1 MDLNLS
7 IKNYLEILESSS
19 PTPGGGNVSAFCGVL
34 AAALGKMV
42 CELTIGKKK
51 YLNVEQEMKDYLAQ
65 LSELKLSFEDLANKD
80 NKAFDLV
87 MDAFKMPKET
97 EEQKASRLTAI
108 ENATKGAANV
118 PFLVIQQSL
127 NTLKILENV
136 AEKGNKNSISD
147 AGVALLLLQT
157 ASKGA
162 FLNVIINCSSLND
175 KEFSSK
181 MINDSTNLISEIDSK
196 VNQLFLKIKQEILN
210 EN

>member
-1 MDLNLS
+1 MELNLS
-7 IKNYLEILESSS
+7 IKNYLEMLESSS

-34 AAALGKMV
+34 SAALGKMV
-42 CELTIGKKK
+42 CQLTIGKKK

-65 LSELKLSFEDLANKD
+65 LSDIKSSFEDLANKD

-87 MDAFKMPKET
+87 MDAFKMPKDT
-97 EEQKASRLTAI
+97 EEQKAERLNAI
-108 ENATKGAANV
+108 ENATKGAADV
-118 PFLVIQQSL
+118 PFLVIKQSL
-127 NTLKILENV
+127 NTLKILENI
-136 AEKGNKNSISD
+136 ADKGNKNSLSD

-162 FLNVIINCSSLND
+162 FLNVIINCASLND
-175 KEFSSK
+175 KDFSSK
-181 MINDSTNLISEIDSK
+181 MINDATNFITEIDNK